1 MYPTL
6 YHFLASTLGIH
17 IDALLIVNTFG
28 LFVAFAIAGA
38 FWAMQSEMRRRTAL
52 GLFPTEMAKIT
63 TGKPFPTSDYILNGV
78 LAFVFGYKVLWLMFS
93 SGAGFS
99 PQDHLATAEGSL
111 ILGLAAAAV
120 ILGLRFY
127 ADKKQRLDV
136 PKIEEKSVDASV
148 HMGNITTIALLSG
161 FLGAKLFHLL
171 EDPENL
177 SFKRIFS
184 EFFTS
189 GGWTFYGG
197 LICGAAGVLIYCYRK
212 KLNLLQMLD
221 SGGPAM
227 MLSYGIGRFGCHFS
241 GDGDWGLANV
251 HPKPVS
257 WLPDWLWSYTYPNNV
272 LGNLDYVPAGMVQI
286 PGQSGPFSYELMVP
300 VYPTP
305 LYEALMALGLFF
317 LLWKVLRKRVSIPGN
332 LFAWYMVLAGLE
344 RFAIE
349 FIREHGSSVYHAGGM
364 IFSQAQLIS
373 VFLMAGGAIWLLWAG
388 KWAQKSHPPAIRGQ
402 Q

>member
-6 YHFLASTLGIH
+6 YHFLAETFGIH
-17 IDALLIVNTFG
+17 INALQIVNTFG

-38 FWAMQSEMRRRTAL
+38 FVAMQSEMRRRTAL
-52 GLFPTEMAKIT
+52 GLFKTETAKVT
-63 TGKPFPTSDYILNGV
+63 LGKPYPISDYVLNGV
-78 LAFVFGYKVLWLMFS
+78 LAFVFGYKVIYLMTN
-93 SGAGFS
+93 SGDGFA
-99 PQDHLATAEGSL
+99 PQDHLATSEGSFL
-111 ILGLAAAAV
+111 WGILAAAV
-120 ILGLRFY
+120 VLGSRY
-127 ADKKQRLDV
+127 YSDKKQRLPE
-136 PKIEEKSVDASV
+136 PKVEEKQVDASV

-161 FLGAKLFHLL
+161 FWGAKFFHLI

-177 SFKRIFS
+177 SLNRIVT

-212 KLNLLQMLD
+212 KLSLLQMLD

-241 GDGDWGLANV
+241 GDGDWGLSNL
-251 HPKPVS
+251 HPKPFS
-257 WLPDWLWSYTYPNNV
+257 WMPDWTWAYTYPHNV
-272 LGNLDYVPAGMVQI
+272 LGAEDFAPSGMVQI
-286 PGQSGPFSYELMVP
+286 PGTTGPFNYELMVP

-317 LLWKVLRKRVSIPGN
+317 ILWRVLRKRVTIPGN
-332 LFAWYMVLAGLE
+332 LFAWYMVFAGVE

-349 FIREHGSSVYHAGGM
+349 FIREHGSSVYKAGGLV
-364 IFSQAQLIS
+364 FSQAQMIS
-373 VFLMAGGAIWLLWAG
+373 VILIVVGSIWLAWGG
-388 KWAQKSHPPAIRGQ
+388 KRFQKKELPAS
-402 Q
+402 

>member
-52 GLFPTEMAKIT
+52 GLFPSEIAKIT
-63 TGKPFPTSDYILNGV
+63 IGKPFPASDYILNGV

-111 ILGLAAAAV
+111 ILGLAAAAA

-127 ADKKQRLDV
+127 ADKKQRLET
-136 PKIEEKSVDASV
+136 PKVEEKSVDASV
-148 HMGNITTIALLSG
+148 HMGNITTVALLSG

-171 EDPENL
+171 EDPQNL
-177 SFKRIFS
+177 SFKRIFA

-251 HPKPVS
+251 HPKPMN

-272 LGNLDYVPAGMVQI
+272 LGNLDYVPEGMVQI
-286 PGQSGPFSYELMVP
+286 PGQTGPFSYELMVP

-317 LLWKVLRKRVSIPGN
+317 ILWKVLRKRVTVPGN

-349 FIREHGSSVYHAGGM
+349 FIREHGSSVYQAGGM
-364 IFSQAQLIS
+364 TFSQAQLIS
-373 VFLMAGGAIWLLWAG
+373 VFLMLGGAVWLLWGG
-388 KWAQKSHPPAIRGQ
+388 KWMQKSNTPIRASQ